1 MKLSYMILGVDLSEA
16 VGALR
21 SDTELMQVIELYR
34 GKGWMH
40 VREVPIYVTCKSLG
54 TTHTKIKRAVKK
66 TLIRRCHEVGE
77 VSGVNASIEES
88 TEPMQVDFQQLLYG
102 GTNAQKGKTPT
113 AKGSISPGMQT
124 RSMRAKNVG
133 QRHHAHLD
141 AGGKQQGLQKGK
153 EKLVEPP
160 PEEDESVGP
169 YYFGEDDS
177 SFESIDLDDE
187 GFEPV
192 RKSEKPISFKDS
204 NLSNP
209 QLAVGMQFKSIR
221 LLRTALVEF
230 TIRGHFDIYYIRN
243 ESRSVIARCKVE
255 GRQWKRTASK
265 EGSSMRA
272 VHGRSQVQIHSMER
286 GTARFPSGQVPAPSR
301 HDPAPRKP
309 FSSCVALHVQ
319 FIAPEY

>member
-1 MKLSYMILGVDLSEA
+1 MATFNNMSPKADEGGMKERRVRTGQKQ
-16 VGALR
+16 R
-21 SDTELMQVIELYR
+21 T
-34 GKGWMH
+34 
-40 VREVPIYVTCKSLG
+40 REVEVIHQHHPTSEGAGGGGGVVAGAAAAMANTIQSVKDALAG
-54 TTHTKIKRAVKK
+54 KNWQKHARPGKKI
-66 TLIRRCHEVGE
+66 VGKE
-77 VSGVNASIEES
+77 NAEE
-88 TEPMQVDFQQLLYG
+88 
-102 GTNAQKGKTPT
+102 
-113 AKGSISPGMQT
+113 
-124 RSMRAKNVG
+124 
-133 QRHHAHLD
+133 D

-169 YYFGEDDS
+169 YYFGEDDF

-255 GRQWKRTASK
+255 GRQWK
-265 EGSSMRA
+265 
-272 VHGRSQVQIHSMER
+272 V
-286 GTARFPSGQVPAPSR
+286 
-301 HDPAPRKP
+301 
-309 FSSCVALHVQ
+309 
-319 FIAPEY
+319 